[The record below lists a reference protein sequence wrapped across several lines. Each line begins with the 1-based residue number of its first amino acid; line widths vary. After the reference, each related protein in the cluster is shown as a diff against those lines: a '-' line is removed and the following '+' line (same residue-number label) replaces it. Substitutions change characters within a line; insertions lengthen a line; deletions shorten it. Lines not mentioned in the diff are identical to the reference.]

1 MISISSSF
9 IMEFACDPHAV
20 CLSSKTGRGPKHC
33 FWMSQIPEEL
43 ISMQPPFPNEPQCK
57 KLAYHIQKIRINF
70 PQWVLNPYPKIQNRS
85 SPWYYNYI
93 LSSWHSPMM
102 SYGDGS
108 SYLWTFLHPTNYF
121 RVPSGSQCW
130 LIAMGFP
137 GSPRVTPGS
146 AAGYVA
152 EQTVPNVTAPWNLV
166 SIGRDGC
173 GTWITWM
180 KVDGSSYL
188 LIYG

>member
-1 MISISSSF
+1 MYSWFTMIYLLKMVILHSCLSLSNEYYCFLSCMISISSSF

-108 SYLWTFLHPTNYF
+108 SYLWPHAFLSGHFCIQPTQLF
-121 RVPSGSQCW
+121 
-130 LIAMGFP
+130 
-137 GSPRVTPGS
+137 
-146 AAGYVA
+146 
-152 EQTVPNVTAPWNLV
+152 
-166 SIGRDGC
+166 
-173 GTWITWM
+173 
-180 KVDGSSYL
+180 
-188 LIYG
+188 